1 MKRLR
6 LQFLG
11 GPRRGDVTVFSAST
25 VSLGRSRSNTLVLPE
40 AVAPAASAR
49 HAEFVHDAGTWWL
62 IDLDSTNG
70 SFLNGAKVARAA
82 LSAGDRVRLG
92 DVELQV
98 GFVDVRPFWR
108 TRAAALSACVV
119 LALAGAGATWWSRI
133 RPVDPE
139 RLAASASRSVFLVAV
154 ERDGT
159 RTTVGTAFAVGDGLL
174 ATNAHVAYALG
185 NAVPPARAPGQR
197 ALAIRSDGFDD
208 HPVVAVH
215 VHPQWQPGSIAHDVA
230 LLRVT
235 GLSETPAL
243 VLAESERIRVLA
255 RGTAVSSFGFPA
267 VATDAMR
274 PRGRMAV
281 DVLSDVRLPFFEVG
295 LGIAPGTSGS
305 PVFGADGRVVGLV
318 VSGDFEKGADG
329 VPPHPTGSNVNW
341 AVSVDELRP
350 LLSVAGDPST
360 P

>member
-1 MKRLR
+1 M
-6 LQFLG
+6 
-11 GPRRGDVTVFSAST
+11 
-25 VSLGRSRSNTLVLPE
+25 SLGRSRTNTLVLPE
-40 AVAPAASAR
+40 ALAPAASGR
-49 HAEFVHDAGTWWL
+49 HAEFVHDDGTWWL
-62 IDLDSTNG
+62 VDLESTNG
-70 SFLNGAKVARAA
+70 THLNGARVSRAA
-82 LSAGDRVRLG
+82 LSAGDRVMLG

-108 TRAAALSACVV
+108 TRTAALLSCVALV
-119 LALAGAGATWWSRI
+119 LAGAAGIWWSRI

-154 ERDGT
+154 ERDGV

-174 ATNAHVAYALG
+174 ATNAHVANALG
-185 NAVPPARAPGQR
+185 NAVSPALAPGQR
-197 ALAIRSDGFDD
+197 TLAIRSDGFDA
-208 HPVVAVH
+208 HPVVAVQM
-215 VHPQWQPGSIAHDVA
+215 HPEWQVGSIAHDVA

-235 GLSETPAL
+235 GLADTPAL
-243 VLAESERIRVLA
+243 ALAEPEHVRALT
-255 RGTAVSSFGFPA
+255 RGAAVSSFGFPA

-274 PRGRMAV
+274 PRGRLAV

-341 AVSVDELRP
+341 AVSIDELRP
-350 LLSVAGDPST
+350 LLSAAGGPSI